1 MAASVP
7 GQMDGAGAGSAPGPI
22 TQRPAAQ
29 AMRWQ
34 SATATRAVRARVAS
48 TSKSTQATTQS
59 PPSVALT
66 SPMMGVAVRA
76 RLGAFPDDKP
86 AAVRKSAMAVTPDQ
100 VAAVG
105 PPEAAQCSMTART
118 PPRLA
123 ESNAALSIAASWASA
138 PAGVWPN
145 PAGTPAG
152 PVVVLA
158 GSTMKPGSRV
168 DNTDG
173 CASVGETARIGR
185 AAR

>member
-66 SPMMGVAVRA
+66 SPIMGVALRA
-76 RLGAFPDDKP
+76 RSGVFPADRP
-86 AAVRKSAMAVTPDQ
+86 AALRKSAMARTPD
-100 VAAVG
+100 
-105 PPEAAQCSMTART
+105 
-118 PPRLA
+118 L
-123 ESNAALSIAASWASA
+123 ALSA
-138 PAGVWPN
+138 
-145 PAGTPAG
+145 TPLMGLVKA
-152 PVVVLA
+152 
-158 GSTMKPGSRV
+158 
-168 DNTDG
+168 TDG
-173 CASVGETARIGR
+173 GDWVVACVAFEVDAT
-185 AAR
+185 